1 MVLRINIVILV
12 LVLKVTFLVLVLV
25 SRVIDYAVLSENF
38 LNLILCDS

>member
-12 LVLKVTFLVLVLV
+12 LVLKVTFLVLV